1 MGKKKLSDKQRKWI
15 YFYKQGKSEGEAAEL
30 AGYKAN
36 SKHSF
41 AQIGYENLKKLEEHI
56 KNREEL
62 LDKQNIAD
70 MQEINEFWTTVMND
84 PEARMQDRL
93 KASEL
98 RAKAAGGFINDVNG
112 GNTVVILSGD
122 DKIAD

>member
-1 MGKKKLSDKQRKWI
+1 MDEKKLTDKQRKWI
-15 YFYKQGKSEGEAAEL
+15 DFFKQGKTEAEAAEL

-41 AQIGYENLKKLEEHI
+41 AQIGYENLKKLEEYI
-56 KNREEL
+56 KERENV
-62 LDKQNIAD
+62 LDKKNIAD

-84 PEARMQDRL
+84 EYAKMQDRL

-98 RAKAAGGFINDVNG
+98 RAKAAGGFTDG
-112 GNTVVILSGD
+112 MKLENTVVILSGD